1 MKMREKKN
9 KIGRKGV
16 KGRKG
21 ARETYRFGERKK
33 ISFQRMRE
41 DMVAALFL
49 SPDLTD
55 LKPM

>member
-1 MKMREKKN
+1 M
-9 KIGRKGV
+9 